1 MSNVGGATSRTAGQS
16 HPRSGADQPG
26 ADVPIDLRERWAG
39 EFEALGAALPLGVI
53 TVVGMGTAVYL
64 NDAAVAL
71 FGRPLDELLGHGWEA
86 TVHPDDRAELVA
98 AIAVLLDTGVRQ
110 RLVVRTADEP
120 GRSLELT
127 FAVLGADDDPTGWVA
142 TVDDVS
148 ERVQA
153 ERRLAHDATHDQ
165 LTQLPNRALLSDR
178 IRQAGNR
185 LERAEPGSVLA
196 LLFLDLDEFKAINDR
211 HGHAAG
217 DHVLR
222 TTAARLSHTVRAGDT
237 VARLGGD
244 EFVAVCELTDLDE
257 VEGLV
262 ARVEASIETPIHLRD
277 GTVTPHA
284 SIGIAVADHVDDP
297 DELLDEA
304 DRQMYLRKTTRAQPG
319 DGRRR

>member
-1 MSNVGGATSRTAGQS
+1 MPHVDAESRRPGRP
-16 HPRSGADQPG
+16 HPRTGDEEVGS
-26 ADVPIDLRERWAG
+26 DVPIDLRERWAG
-39 EFEALGAALPLGVI
+39 EFEPLGAALPVGVI

-98 AIAVLLDTGVRQ
+98 TIAVLLDTGVRQ
-110 RLVVRTADEP
+110 RLVVRTAEEP

-185 LERAEPGSVLA
+185 LERAEAGSVLA
-196 LLFLDLDEFKAINDR
+196 LLFLDLDDFKAVNDR
-211 HGHAAG
+211 YGHAAG

-244 EFVAVCELTDLDE
+244 EFVAVCELTDIGE
-257 VEGLV
+257 VDGLV
-262 ARVEASIETPIHLRD
+262 ARVEASVATPIHLRD

-284 SIGIAVADHVDDP
+284 SIGIAVATSVDDP

-304 DRQMYLRKTTRAQPG
+304 DREMYVRKTTRAARSE
-319 DGRRR
+319 GRR

>member
-1 MSNVGGATSRTAGQS
+1 MSHVGAESRRPARPHPGPGGQEAGS
-16 HPRSGADQPG
+16 
-26 ADVPIDLRERWAG
+26 DVPIDLRERWAG
-39 EFEALGAALPLGVI
+39 EFEPLGAALPVGVI

-64 NDAAVAL
+64 NEAAVAL
-71 FGRPLDELLGHGWEA
+71 LGRPVDELLGRGWEA
-86 TVHPDDRAELVA
+86 TVHVDDRPELVA

-120 GRSLELT
+120 LRSLELT
-127 FAVLGADDDPTGWVA
+127 FAVLGSGDDPTGWVA

-185 LERAEPGSVLA
+185 LERADADAVLA
-196 LLFLDLDEFKAINDR
+196 LLFLDLDDFKAVNDR
-211 HGHAAG
+211 YGHAAG

-244 EFVAVCELTDLDE
+244 EFVAVCELGDRSELD
-257 VEGLV
+257 GLV
-262 ARVEASIETPIHLRD
+262 ARVEAAIETPIHLRD
-277 GTVTPHA
+277 GTVVPHA
-284 SIGIAVADHVDDP
+284 SIGIALATSVDDP
-297 DELLDEA
+297 DGLLDEA
-304 DRQMYLRKTTRAQPG
+304 DREMYVRKTTRARQG
-319 DGRRR
+319 AGRRR

>member
-1 MSNVGGATSRTAGQS
+1 MSHVGAESR
-16 HPRSGADQPG
+16 RSGRPHPPVGDEEG
-26 ADVPIDLRERWAG
+26 RSDVSIDVRQRWAG
-39 EFEALGAALPLGVI
+39 EFEPLGAALPVGVI
-53 TVVGMGTAVYL
+53 TAVGMGTAVYL

-71 FGRPLDELLGHGWEA
+71 LGRPVDELLGRGWEA
-86 TVHPDDRAELVA
+86 VVHPDDRAELVA
-98 AIAVLLDTGVRQ
+98 AIAVVLDTGVRQ

-148 ERVQA
+148 ERVKA

-165 LTQLPNRALLSDR
+165 LTQLPNRVLLSDR

-196 LLFLDLDEFKAINDR
+196 LLFLDLDRFKAVNDR
-211 HGHAAG
+211 YGHAAG

-244 EFVAVCELTDLDE
+244 EFVAVCELTDRSELD
-257 VEGLV
+257 GLV
-262 ARVEASIETPIHLRD
+262 ARVEASLETPISLRE
-277 GTVTPHA
+277 GTVTPRA
-284 SIGIAVADHVDDP
+284 SIGIAVADGPADLDD
-297 DELLDEA
+297 LLDEA
-304 DRQMYLRKTTRAQPG
+304 DREMYLRKTTRG
-319 DGRRR
+319 EREDGRRH

>member
-1 MSNVGGATSRTAGQS
+1 MPHVDAESRRPGRP
-16 HPRSGADQPG
+16 HPRVGEEEAG
-26 ADVPIDLRERWAG
+26 TDVPIDLRERWAG
-39 EFEALGAALPLGVI
+39 EFEPLGAALPVGVI
-53 TVVGMGTAVYL
+53 TAVGMGTAVYL
-64 NDAAVAL
+64 NEAAVAL
-71 FGRPLDELLGHGWEA
+71 LGRPVEELLGHGWEA

-98 AIAVLLDTGVRQ
+98 AIAVLLDSGVRQ
-110 RLVVRTADEP
+110 RLVIRTGDEP

-142 TVDDVS
+142 TIDDVS

-165 LTQLPNRALLSDR
+165 LTQLPNRALLADR
-178 IRQAGNR
+178 ILQAGNR

-196 LLFLDLDEFKAINDR
+196 LLFLDLDDFKAVNDR
-211 HGHAAG
+211 YGHAAG
-217 DHVLR
+217 DDVLR

-244 EFVAVCELTDLDE
+244 EFVAVCELTDADELD
-257 VEGLV
+257 GLV
-262 ARVEASIETPIHLRD
+262 ARVEASVEMPIHLRD

-284 SIGIAVADHVDDP
+284 SIGIAVATSVDDP

-304 DRQMYLRKTTRAQPG
+304 DREMYVRKTTRATRG
-319 DGRRR
+319 EGGR